1 MAKWKLRTNRPLI
14 LVAAAVC
21 FFVFYVGFSSQKTQV
36 ISPVAIVVIPSAAT
50 PVATTIVHSTT
61 TVAPSHQT
69 SSAATPTIAEP
80 WLTAVPTTAKV
91 WLTSYEPRTELEALI
106 CDPKF
111 EWDCEEAIAV
121 ATCESTMNP
130 RAVSPPNTNGTIDRG
145 LFQINDVWE
154 EAWAPE
160 VWDRIFVARTNI
172 GMAYHAWKVGGN
184 SWKYWTCQ
192 P

>member
-1 MAKWKLRTNRPLI
+1 MAQWKIRTNRTLI

-21 FFVFYVGFSSQKTQV
+21 FFVFYVGFCSQKTQV

-50 PVATTIVHSTT
+50 PVPTTIVHSTT
-61 TVAPSHQT
+61 TVLPIKETKSVT
-69 SSAATPTIAEP
+69 TTVAEP
-80 WLTAVPTTAKV
+80 WFTATTTTAKV

-160 VWDRIFVARTNI
+160 VWDRIFIARTNI

>member
-1 MAKWKLRTNRPLI
+1 MAKK
-14 LVAAAVC
+14 VGAAVAC
-21 FFVFYVGFSSQKTQV
+21 LVMFFLGCTGQRTQV
-36 ISPVAIVVIPSAAT
+36 ASPLSS
-50 PVATTIVHSTT
+50 VATTAPVTTTLVEKTTT
-61 TVAPSHQT
+61 TVTEKPQRPSIT
-69 SSAATPTIAEP
+69 VVEP
-80 WLTAVPTTAKV
+80 WVTATTTTTKV
-91 WLTSYEPRTELEALI
+91 WLTSYEPRTELERLI

-121 ATCESTMNP
+121 ATCESNMNP
-130 RAVSPPNTNGTIDRG
+130 RAVSPPNTNGTTDRG
-145 LFQINDVWE
+145 LFQVNDVWKD
-154 EAWAPE
+154 AWAPE